1 VLAASELTRMAR
13 NAGVAFAALQL
24 TEASKDTARAEKL
37 SEKRADCMLP
47 APSRFGS
54 APAQT

>member
-1 VLAASELTRMAR
+1 MAR